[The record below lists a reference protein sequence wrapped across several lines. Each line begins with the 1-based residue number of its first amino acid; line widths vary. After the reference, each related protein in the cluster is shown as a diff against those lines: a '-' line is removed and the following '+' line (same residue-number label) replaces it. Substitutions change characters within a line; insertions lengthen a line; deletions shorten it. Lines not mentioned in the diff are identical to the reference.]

1 MIMTISNRVRVFGL
15 AIAGVLLAMPA
26 ASARAQTAVIT
37 GKVTSESGQPI
48 EAANLYINELA
59 VSLGTNAAGTYTISI
74 PAARVSGQRVNL
86 RIRAIGQQSQSR
98 SISIV
103 PGAQTQNFT
112 MQADVNR
119 LSEVVVTGVVEG
131 TERSKVPFS
140 VGRVTA
146 EDLPVPALDPMK
158 ALAGKVAGLRIA
170 NTSGRPGANPE
181 IQLRGPTSINAT
193 GRGVGPLI
201 IVDGA
206 IMNVGSLNELGGL
219 DIESAEVVKGA
230 AGASLYGTRA
240 ANGVITIRTKRGSSG
255 TDGIKFNAR
264 SEYGYSD
271 LNSINYGQP
280 INHQIQLDETGT
292 RFCTAASGNI
302 AGCSR
307 TFNWMQEIL
316 RINNVNADTIRTP
329 LAGQYSA
336 PGVSNGDLQNLFQAQ
351 VWPDHYYNMLAQ
363 AVTRAPTTINSADA
377 TGKVAGI
384 RFFASGSYQKQ
395 QDAILNLNGNKQARA
410 RVNLDYDARSDL
422 TISTSTLYDKG
433 TNDNRSGG
441 SASGSIFGQL
451 MRGASAGTDYLA
463 RDTLGRYL
471 VRSGGASL
479 HTPTGNG
486 GGTFLYDTENLFNT
500 SDSYRILGNLTA
512 RYFPKEWFTL
522 EGTAAYDNRLAL
534 RTSYE
539 KKGYR
544 TFATSSA
551 DNFGQMQYLNNGEV
565 SSNANLT
572 ATLRKQ
578 VRSDLN
584 AKLQFRGLY
593 DQDDFNSNNSSG
605 EIFNVKDVFTTSN
618 LQTNKGVGS
627 SLQTIKNIGMSAG
640 GSLDFK
646 DRYVLDGTVRR
657 DGSSLFGEGNR
668 WANFGRISGV
678 WRVSEEPFWKLG
690 MINDFRIRASHGTAG
705 STPRF
710 NAQYETYN
718 CGSTGCSLG
727 QAGNS
732 KLRPETTTENEIGTD
747 FTLFNRLGVELTK
760 ADSRTRDQILLV
772 NTPASLGFAQQWQNA
787 GTLDNHTYEIGL
799 NLPIME
805 KKDFSW
811 SMRGTYDRTRTYIS
825 ELFTSEY
832 VQDGGT
838 GQGTSS
844 MFHVTANPNVS
855 CVINATQDKN
865 WANGTRVCNNP
876 TDQPQNLYGGI
887 WGRRFYTDCSQ
898 MNALL
903 QAQCGDGKTY
913 QKNGRGYVVYVG
925 EGHTW
930 KEGVTSNLWQTILP
944 VCTGAVTPADCI
956 AAGKS
961 PFGAKVPLY
970 WGMPIIDRPLKGE
983 TGEGAGF
990 NQILGHAL
998 PDFRFT
1004 YSNNI
1009 SYKRLSLYGL
1019 LDGTIGHSVYNQGEG
1034 WGILD
1039 FSSNYFDAAG
1049 QTVETAVPLG
1059 YEWRGGPSES
1069 TGIGGLYDVLGPNN
1083 YVVEKASFAKLR
1095 EVSLTYKVGPLA
1107 SVGDWTIGVIGRNLK
1122 TFTNYSGLDPEVGSN
1137 AGSGTIGTGSGLVNQ
1152 VDAFQFPTLRTF
1164 TFSLSTRF

>member
-1 MIMTISNRVRVFGL
+1 MIMTTRNRVQVFAL
-15 AIAGVLLAMPA
+15 AMVSVLLATSA
-26 ASARAQTAVIT
+26 ATARAQTAVIT
-37 GKVTSESGQPI
+37 GRVTSEAGQPV
-48 EAANLYINELA
+48 EAANLFINDLS
-59 VSLGTNAAGTYTISI
+59 VSVGSNATGNYTISI
-74 PAARVSGQRVNL
+74 PAARVSGQKVSLRV
-86 RIRAIGQQSQSR
+86 RAIGQQSQLR
-98 SISIV
+98 TITIV

-131 TERSKVPFS
+131 TERAKVPFA

-240 ANGVITIRTKRGSSG
+240 ANGVITIRTKRGASG
-255 TDGIKFNAR
+255 SDGIKFNAR
-264 SEYGYSD
+264 TEYGYSD
-271 LNSINYGQP
+271 LNSIKYGQP
-280 INHQIQLDETGT
+280 INHQIQLDETGK
-292 RFCTAASGNI
+292 RFCVAGSGAVAA
-302 AGCSR
+302 CSR
-307 TFNWMQEIL
+307 TFNWMQEIF

-336 PGVSNGDLQNLFQAQ
+336 PGVTSGDLQNLFQAQ
-351 VWPDHYYNMLAQ
+351 VWPDQYYNMLAQ

-377 TGKVAGI
+377 TGKVAAI
-384 RFFASGSYQKQ
+384 RFFASGSYQQQ
-395 QDAILNLNGNKQARA
+395 QDAILGLNGNKQARA

-433 TNDNRSGG
+433 TNDNRNGG

-522 EGTAAYDNRLAL
+522 EGTAAYDNRLRLQTA
-534 RTSYE
+534 YE

-544 TFATSSA
+544 TFTTSSA
-551 DNFGQMQYLNNGEV
+551 DNFGNLSYGNNGEV

-584 AKLQFRGLY
+584 AKVQFRGLY
-593 DQDDFNSNNSSG
+593 DQDDFNSNGSSG
-605 EIFNVKDVFTTSN
+605 EIFNVKDVFTSSN
-618 LQTNKGVGS
+618 LQANKSVGS

-640 GSLDFK
+640 GSLDYK
-646 DRYVLDGTVRR
+646 DRYILDGTVRR

-690 MINDFRIRASHGTAG
+690 MINDFRVRASHGTAG

-747 FTLFNRLGVELTK
+747 FTLFNRLGVEVTK

-772 NTPASLGFAQQWQNA
+772 NTPSSLGFAQQWQNA
-787 GTLDNHTYEIGL
+787 GTLDNHTWELGL

-838 GQGTSS
+838 TQGTSS
-844 MFHVTANPNVS
+844 LFHVTANTDPS
-855 CVINATQDKN
+855 CTQNSKVVCIN
-865 WANGTRVCNNP
+865 GL
-876 TDQPQNLYGGI
+876 DQPQNLYGGI
-887 WGRRFYTDCSQ
+887 WGRKFYKSCNE

-903 QAQCGDGKTY
+903 QPLCGEGKTY
-913 QKNGRGYVVYVG
+913 QVNGRGYVVYVG
-925 EGHTW
+925 DGRSW
-930 KEGVTSNLWQTILP
+930 KDGVTSNLWQTILP
-944 VCTGAVTPADCI
+944 VCGGNLTPAQCI
-956 AAGKS
+956 AAGQS
-961 PFGAKVPLY
+961 PFGSKVPLY
-970 WGMPIIDRPLKGE
+970 WGMPVLDRPLKGE
-983 TGEGAGF
+983 AGEGNGIS
-990 NQILGHAL
+990 QIVGHAL

-1009 SYKRLSLYGL
+1009 TYKRVQLYGL

-1039 FSSNYFDAAG
+1039 FSSSYFDATG

-1095 EVSLTYKVGPLA
+1095 EVSLTYKLGPVA
-1107 SVGDWTIGVIGRNLK
+1107 SVGDWTVGVIGRNLK
-1122 TFTNYSGLDPEVGSN
+1122 TFTNYSGLDPEVGAN
-1137 AGSGTIGTGSGLVNQ
+1137 GGSGTVGSGSGLTNQ

>member
-1 MIMTISNRVRVFGL
+1 MIMTTSNRVRVFAL
-15 AIAGVLLAMPA
+15 AMVSVLLAAPTA
-26 ASARAQTAVIT
+26 IARAQTAVIT
-37 GKVTSESGQPI
+37 GKVTSESGQPV
-48 EAANLYINELA
+48 EAANVFITDLA
-59 VSLGTNAAGTYTISI
+59 VSVGTNAAGIFTFSI
-74 PAARVSGQRVNL
+74 PAARVSGQKASL
-86 RIRAIGQQSQSR
+86 RIRAIGHQSQLR
-98 SISIV
+98 SITIV

-131 TERSKVPFS
+131 TERSKVPFA

-170 NTSGRPGANPE
+170 NTNGRPGANPE

-193 GRGVGPLI
+193 GRGNGPLI

-230 AGASLYGTRA
+230 AGASLYGSRA
-240 ANGVITIRTKRGSSG
+240 ANGVITIRTKRGSAGS
-255 TDGIKFNAR
+255 DGIKFNAR

-271 LNSINYGQP
+271 LNSISYGQP
-280 INHQIQLDETGT
+280 LNHQIQLDETGK

-302 AGCSR
+302 SGCSR
-307 TFNWMQEIL
+307 TFNWMQEIY

-329 LAGQYSA
+329 LSGQYSA
-336 PGVSNGDLQNLFQAQ
+336 PGVTNGDLQNLFQAQ
-351 VWPDHYYNMLAQ
+351 IWPDHYYNMLAQ

-377 TGKVAGI
+377 TGKVAAI
-384 RFFASGSYQKQ
+384 RFFASGSYQQQ

-410 RVNLDYDARSDL
+410 RVNLDYDARPDL

-441 SASGSIFGQL
+441 SSGGGIFGQL
-451 MRGASAGTDYLA
+451 LRGASAGTDYLA
-463 RDTLGRYL
+463 LDTLGRYL

-500 SDSYRILGNLTA
+500 SDSYRILGNVTA

-522 EGTAAYDNRLAL
+522 EGTAAYDNRLLL

-544 TFATSSA
+544 TFATSSG
-551 DNFGQMQYLNNGEV
+551 DNSGQQQYRNDGEV
-565 SSNANLT
+565 ASNANLT

-593 DQDDFNSNNSSG
+593 DQDDFNRNESGG
-605 EIFNVKDVFTTSN
+605 EIFNVKDVFTSSN
-618 LQTNKGVGS
+618 LQTNKTVNS
-627 SLQTIKNIGMSAG
+627 NLETIKNIGMSAG

-646 DRYVLDGTVRR
+646 DRYILDGTVRR

-690 MINDFRIRASHGTAG
+690 MLNDFRLRASHGTAG

-718 CGSTGCSLG
+718 CGTTGCSLG

-732 KLRPETTTENEIGTD
+732 KLRPETTTENELGAD
-747 FTLFNRLGVELTK
+747 FTLFNRLGVEITK

-772 NTPASLGFAQQWQNA
+772 NTPSSLGFAQQWQNA
-787 GTLDNHTYEIGL
+787 GTLDNHTWELGL

-832 VQDGGT
+832 VQDAGT
-838 GQGTSS
+838 SQGTSS
-844 MFHVTANPNVS
+844 LFHVTANANPS
-855 CVINATQDKN
+855 CVQNDKVVCINAL
-865 WANGTRVCNNP
+865 
-876 TDQPQNLYGGI
+876 DQPQNLYGGM
-887 WGRRFYTDCSQ
+887 WGRKFYQSCSE

-903 QAQCGDGKTY
+903 QPLCGDGKTY
-913 QKNGRGYVVYVG
+913 QVNGRGYVVYVG
-925 EGHTW
+925 DGNSW
-930 KEGVTSNLWQTILP
+930 KDGINKNLWQTVLP
-944 VCTGAVTPADCI
+944 VCAGNITPADCI

-970 WGMPIIDRPLKGE
+970 WGMPIVDRPLKGE
-983 TGEGAGF
+983 VGEGGGI
-990 NQILGHAL
+990 NQIIGHAL

-1009 SYKRLSLYGL
+1009 SYKRVSLYGL

-1039 FSSNYFDAAG
+1039 FSSSYFDAAN

-1095 EVSLTYKVGPLA
+1095 EVSLTYKIGPLA
-1107 SVGDWTIGVIGRNLK
+1107 SVGDWTVGVIGRNLK
-1122 TFTNYSGLDPEVGSN
+1122 TFTNYTGLDPEVGATSTQN
-1137 AGSGTIGTGSGLVNQ
+1137 GGSSTIGSGSGLTNQ
-1152 VDAFQFPTLRTF
+1152 VDAFQFPTLRSF

>member
-1 MIMTISNRVRVFGL
+1 MIMTISNRVRVFAL
-15 AIAGVLLAMPA
+15 AMVSVLLATPA
-26 ASARAQTAVIT
+26 VTARAQTAVIT
-37 GKVTSESGQPI
+37 GKVTSESGQPV
-48 EAANLYINELA
+48 EAANLYINELS
-59 VSLGTNAAGTYTISI
+59 VSVGSNAAGTYTISV
-74 PAARVSGQRVNL
+74 PAARVSGQKVNL
-86 RIRAIGQQSQSR
+86 RIRAIGLQSQLR
-98 SISIV
+98 SVTIV

-112 MQADVNR
+112 MQSDVNR

-140 VGRVTA
+140 VGRVTS

-240 ANGVITIRTKRGSSG
+240 ANGVITIRTKRGASG
-255 TDGIKFNAR
+255 SDGIKFNAR
-264 SEYGYSD
+264 TEYGYSD

-280 INHQIQLDETGT
+280 VNHQIQLDETGT
-292 RFCTAASGNI
+292 RFCVAGSGAV

-307 TFNWMQEIL
+307 TYNWMNEIL
-316 RINNVNADTIRTP
+316 RINNVNADTLRTP

-351 VWPDHYYNMLAQ
+351 IWPDHYYNMLAE

-377 TGKVAGI
+377 TGKVAAV
-384 RFFASGSYQKQ
+384 RFFASGSYQQQ
-395 QDAILNLNGNKQARA
+395 QDAILGLNGNKQARA

-441 SASGSIFGQL
+441 SSGGSIFGQL

-500 SDSYRILGNLTA
+500 SDSYRILGNVTA

-534 RTSYE
+534 QTSYV

-544 TFATSSA
+544 TFSTSSA
-551 DNFGQMQYLNNGEV
+551 NNFGNLAYTNGGEV

-593 DQDDFNSNNSSG
+593 DQDDQNSNNSSG
-605 EIFNVKDVFTTSN
+605 QIFNVKDVYTSSN
-618 LQTNKGVGS
+618 LQTNKSVGS
-627 SLQTIKNIGMSAG
+627 SLQTIKNVGMSAG

-732 KLRPETTTENEIGTD
+732 KLRPETTTENEFGTD
-747 FTLFNRLGVELTK
+747 FTLFNRLGVEVTK

-772 NTPASLGFAQQWQNA
+772 NTPASLGFSQQWQNA
-787 GTLDNHTYEIGL
+787 GSLDNHTWEIGL

-805 KKDFSW
+805 KRDFSW

-844 MFHVTANPNVS
+844 MFHVTATTDPS
-855 CVINATQDKN
+855 CVQ
-865 WANGTRVCNNP
+865 NGVRVCNDP

-887 WGRRFYTDCSQ
+887 WGRRFYTACDQ

-903 QAQCGDGKTY
+903 QPLCGDGKTY
-913 QKNGRGYVVYVG
+913 QVNGRGYVVYVG
-925 EGHTW
+925 DGHSW
-930 KEGVTSNLWQTILP
+930 KDGITSNLWQTILP
-944 VCTGAVTPADCI
+944 VCGGAATPADCI
-956 AAGKS
+956 AQGKS
-961 PFGAKVPLY
+961 PFGSKVPLY
-970 WGMPIIDRPLKGE
+970 WGMPIVDRPLKGE
-983 TGEGAGF
+983 AGEGAGF
-990 NQILGHAL
+990 NQIIGHAL

-1009 SYKRLSLYGL
+1009 TYKRLNLYGL

-1059 YEWRGGPSES
+1059 YEWRGGPSET

-1095 EVSLTYKVGPLA
+1095 EVSLTYKVGPVA
-1107 SVGDWTIGVIGRNLK
+1107 RVGDWTIGVIGRNLK
-1122 TFTNYSGLDPEVGSN
+1122 TFTSYTGLDPEVGATSAVN
-1137 AGSGTIGTGSGLVNQ
+1137 GGSGTIGSGSGLTNQ